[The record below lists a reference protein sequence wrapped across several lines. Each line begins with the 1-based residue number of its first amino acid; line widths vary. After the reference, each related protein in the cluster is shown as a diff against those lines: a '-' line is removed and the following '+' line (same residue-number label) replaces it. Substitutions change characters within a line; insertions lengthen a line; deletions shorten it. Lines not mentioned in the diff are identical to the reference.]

1 MERLKHVE
9 DKNEEQLKVVK
20 NRLKKIEE
28 VTDFVKKPLSL
39 EEKALIEEIRVIQ
52 KDVDYRKLKITG
64 GNKADYDFSD

>member
-1 MERLKHVE
+1 M
-9 DKNEEQLKVVK
+9 
-20 NRLKKIEE
+20 EE